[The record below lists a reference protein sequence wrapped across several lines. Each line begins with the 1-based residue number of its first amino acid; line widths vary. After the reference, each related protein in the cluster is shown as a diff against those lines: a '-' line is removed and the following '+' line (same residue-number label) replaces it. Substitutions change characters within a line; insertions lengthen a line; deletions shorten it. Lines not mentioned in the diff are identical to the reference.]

1 MLFVLIMEDLKRNI
15 ESNKSVLEMNLK
27 KNPSLTY
34 HKVNELAHFVGRR
47 YNMEIKIHFPDSPK
61 FIRSTLSEQKTLVL
75 L

>member
-34 HKVNELAHFVGRR
+34 YKVNELANFVGRR
-47 YNMEIKIHFPDSPK
+47 YNIELKIHRQIPQEISNPK
-61 FIRSTLSEQKTLVL
+61 RGH
-75 L
+75 